1 MYFSPPTLHPTL
13 LANERHRIYVHDR
26 ISAVLALRPQLGV
39 QRVADG
45 VPVSIPLTTVSQQG
59 NFDAWIEVQ
68 FPTASGPLRA
78 SLLVDSGNSTMI
90 IPYGENLV
98 GGPGYTVL
106 GSANEPWGCRANV
119 RKGPV
124 QTFNSEGSIY
134 QIDNCVFYACTANNA
149 QGVRTANFG
158 TGRVSPWSAGGWN
171 TPDGLGLTIQSPL
184 SYDTAYP
191 YAEFVYAPAEAMF
204 SSAATPHVNDDSL
217 LTLS

>member
-1 MYFSPPTLHPTL
+1 MHGSKCNFQPP
-13 LANERHRIYVHDR
+13 
-26 ISAVLALRPQLGV
+26 
-39 QRVADG
+39 ADPC
-45 VPVSIPLTTVSQQG
+45 VPHSWWT
-59 NFDAWIEVQ
+59 
-68 FPTASGPLRA
+68 R
-78 SLLVDSGNSTMI
+78 
-90 IPYGENLV
+90 
-98 GGPGYTVL
+98 GPGYTVL
-106 GSANEPWGCRANV
+106 GTANEPWGCRANV
-119 RKGPV
+119 MKGPV
-124 QTFNSEGSIY
+124 QTITSDGSIY